1 MFYSFVRKTF
11 TFLFMTFLS
20 VGQFVHRSIS
30 IYKQNTNKKDQIIGH
45 LRIKEPGFTTMR
57 LRSVLVRK
65 PDEITGKREF
75 CWNVRSRLEKIFDKS
90 VEEFYIQDIM
100 QTWRFTNPSWQCIC
114 ICKLTQ
120 WNEHVFWKDIVW
132 ISFVYF
138 YKICIYEKNM
148 YMKIF
153 RFVLFLSIFL
163 WILRLSYVSFLRMY
177 LLCMCIVFHVMIK
190 NDI

>member
-100 QTWRFTNPSWQCIC
+100 QTWRFTNPSWQFIC
-114 ICKLTQ
+114 ICKLTHEMSMFFEKTLFE
-120 WNEHVFWKDIVW
+120 NRLFISIKYAYMNKNHV
-132 ISFVYF
+132 
-138 YKICIYEKNM
+138 YENIKC
-148 YMKIF
+148 
-153 RFVLFLSIFL
+153 VLFLSIFL

>member
-1 MFYSFVRKTF
+1 MILRCFIRSFVKLLPF
-11 TFLFMTFLS
+11 CSWHFLP

-45 LRIKEPGFTTMR
+45 LRIKEPGFTTVR

-114 ICKLTQ
+114 ICKLTH
-120 WNEHVFWKDIVW
+120 EMSMF
-132 ISFVYF
+132 F
-138 YKICIYEKNM
+138 EKTLFEYRLFIFIKYA
-148 YMKIF
+148 YMKTT
-153 RFVLFLSIFL
+153 
-163 WILRLSYVSFLRMY
+163 
-177 LLCMCIVFHVMIK
+177 CIW
-190 NDI
+190 NP